1 MRQCSCFLNIYMCK
15 PKRAGTCLWKIK
27 GQRERR
33 QQTFLRPVRM
43 AGIIH
48 RSGVSVLQLCRFQR
62 LRPPFSSLL
71 TWCALSKG
79 FSCSWKCCYGCL
91 EQKIKDHLLFIK
103 HILRTFEEANIGTFS
118 CVFCLMRPSSQLPKT
133 RPTHNDRQ
141 KAPAVLSPS
150 PFLSFLPF
158 PACQRTCPF
167 HTVR

>member
-1 MRQCSCFLNIYMCK
+1 MQLLFKYLYVQAKEGWYMSVEN
-15 PKRAGTCLWKIK
+15 KRAEREKTADFSQA
-27 GQRERR
+27 GQDGGNNSPFRY
-33 QQTFLRPVRM
+33 
-43 AGIIH
+43 
-48 RSGVSVLQLCRFQR
+48 VSSSALSLPASP
-62 LRPPFSSLL
+62 PPFLL
-71 TWCALSKG
+71 TPYMVCSLKG

-141 KAPAVLSPS
+141 KALAVLSPS

-167 HTVR
+167 HTIR